1 MVIASS
7 DATHQGFVLACL
19 EADKPVLCE
28 KPLAPTSEASLSV
41 VQAEAAIGRRL
52 VQIAFMRRHDAGYVA
67 MKQRLD
73 AGRVGAAL
81 MVHCAHRNAGTPPG
95 FTSEMLITSS
105 ATHEFDLTR
114 WLLGQE
120 VVAATV
126 LVPRPSG
133 LAPDGVRD
141 PQLIVLET
149 DEGVL
154 VDVEVFVNARY
165 GYDIRCELVGESGT
179 LTLAPPASV
188 EIRGEGAD
196 GREVDDDF
204 RARFVDAY
212 RVQLQAWVDG
222 LARRAR
228 RRPERVG
235 RLRGGRGRR
244 RLHRLAAIGPADR
257 GAAGPAARAL
267 RGRAL
272 GRGHAL
278 RRGRG
283 SRAVRPSGAGWCS
296 RGRSTARGFRC
307 GGGSGRCPRRPV
319 PWRGSGAG
327 RCGWWTSS
335 AGSRWSREIAS
346 SLNVPPIPSRVT
358 NVCATSR
365 SRCQG
370 ARGSMFCIAHRA
382 RRPFSSWRRRPL
394 TGA

>member
-1 MVIASS
+1 MSRRIGVIGAGAMGSSHCRMIARAVSGAALAAVSDADTARAGRVAREAGDARVHDDPHALIGDPEVDAVVIASS
-7 DATHQGFVLACL
+7 DATHEGFVLACL
-19 EADKPVLCE
+19 EAEKPVLCE
-28 KPLAPTSEASLSV
+28 KPLAPTAGASLSV
-41 VQAEAAIGRRL
+41 VEAEAAIGRRL
-52 VQIAFMRRHDAGYVA
+52 VQIAFMRRYDSGYVA

-81 MVHCAHRNAGTPPG
+81 MVHCAHRNAGTPHG

-126 LVPRPSG
+126 LVPRSSS
-133 LAPDGVRD
+133 LVPDGVRD

-179 LTLAPPASV
+179 LTLAPPAGV

-222 LARRAR
+222 LA
-228 RRPERVG
+228 
-235 RLRGGRGRR
+235 GGRADGPSAWDGYAAAAVADACIASLRSGQR
-244 RLHRLAAIGPADR
+244 TAVALAPKPALY
-257 GAAGPAARAL
+257 AG
-267 RGRAL
+267 
-272 GRGHAL
+272 
-278 RRGRG
+278 
-283 SRAVRPSGAGWCS
+283 
-296 RGRSTARGFRC
+296 GRSVA
-307 GGGSGRCPRRPV
+307 
-319 PWRGSGAG
+319 
-327 RCGWWTSS
+327 
-335 AGSRWSREIAS
+335 
-346 SLNVPPIPSRVT
+346 VT
-358 NVCATSR
+358 R
-365 SRCQG
+365 
-370 ARGSMFCIAHRA
+370 
-382 RRPFSSWRRRPL
+382 
-394 TGA
+394 

>member
-1 MVIASS
+1 VSRRIGVIGAGAMGSSHCRMIAREVSGATLAAVSDADSARAASVARAAGDACVHDDPRELIGDPGVDAVVVASS
-7 DATHQGFVLACL
+7 DATHEGFVLACL
-19 EADKPVLCE
+19 QAEKPVLCE

-41 VQAEAAIGRRL
+41 VEAEAAIGRRL

-126 LVPRPSG
+126 LVPRPSR
-133 LAPDGVRD
+133 LAPDGIRD

-149 DEGVL
+149 EDGVL

-179 LTLAPPASV
+179 LTLVPPASV

-222 LARRAR
+222 LADDRADGPSAWDGYAAAAVADACLASLR
-228 RRPERVG
+228 SGERTAV
-235 RLRGGRGRR
+235 
-244 RLHRLAAIGPADR
+244 RLAA
-257 GAAGPAARAL
+257 
-267 RGRAL
+267 
-272 GRGHAL
+272 
-278 RRGRG
+278 
-283 SRAVRPSGAGWCS
+283 RPELYA
-296 RGRSTARGFRC
+296 
-307 GGGSGRCPRRPV
+307 
-319 PWRGSGAG
+319 
-327 RCGWWTSS
+327 
-335 AGSRWSREIAS
+335 
-346 SLNVPPIPSRVT
+346 
-358 NVCATSR
+358 
-365 SRCQG
+365 G
-370 ARGSMFCIAHRA
+370 ARSVAVTR
-382 RRPFSSWRRRPL
+382 
-394 TGA
+394 

>member
-1 MVIASS
+1 MSRRIGVIGAGAMGSSHCRMIARAVSGATLAAVSDADPARAARVAGDARVHDDPLALIGDPQVDAVVIASS

-222 LARRAR
+222 LGASAPTARAR
-228 RRPERVG
+228 GTATRRPRSPTPASP
-235 RLRGGRGRR
+235 RCDR
-244 RLHRLAAIGPADR
+244 ASGP
-257 GAAGPAARAL
+257 
-267 RGRAL
+267 
-272 GRGHAL
+272 
-278 RRGRG
+278 
-283 SRAVRPSGAGWCS
+283 
-296 RGRSTARGFRC
+296 
-307 GGGSGRCPRRPV
+307 
-319 PWRGSGAG
+319 
-327 RCGWWTSS
+327 RCGWPRGPSS
-335 AGSRWSREIAS
+335 TRARAR
-346 SLNVPPIPSRVT
+346 
-358 NVCATSR
+358 SR
-365 SRCQG
+365 SRAEAG
-370 ARGSMFCIAHRA
+370 ARFA
-382 RRPFSSWRRRPL
+382 RRQTFRRGMVQPRS
-394 TGA
+394 